1 MRSFSVSR
9 SLSVLLRSAYRPV
22 TRGAVSTPD
31 SDPDLLSLAAT
42 DLVGWIGKFRYS
54 YAAWSGNDIK
64 FRPVSFYCAVAEQL
78 ADEGF

>member
-1 MRSFSVSR
+1 M
-9 SLSVLLRSAYRPV
+9 
-22 TRGAVSTPD
+22 RGAVSTPESD
-31 SDPDLLSLAAT
+31 SISSLIVT

>member
-1 MRSFSVSR
+1 MQKVHP
-9 SLSVLLRSAYRPV
+9 SLNLLF
-22 TRGAVSTPD
+22 
-31 SDPDLLSLAAT
+31 LSLAAT